1 MNIAINDVIS
11 LTYNRENQFLGQEV
25 SRYRSVKNYTIQ
37 AVFHSGQFVDNGSIL
52 NFPLKGPATG
62 YYNPDPLDTIS
73 INGYSLG
80 EGRVT
85 SLNIP
90 QGDHIKRGIYNIN
103 FIVYE
108 DGDLSNIT
116 SDANY
121 DGLSTMGS
129 AKLIDNISESFNFV
143 ASQNNTF
150 VYDHTLNVTYIENA
164 SDAITLAKT
173 LANQIFSAT
182 LPFPLITDPSI
193 STTYNTAGKKYFTET
208 YNLINK
214 SCTFIKRFEI
224 LNNPETNYS
233 HEYKNSITIDTDGI
247 VSVTEGGSIK
257 IKSTPFSTYISSASS
272 AVIGG
277 AYGRC
282 DTLFSQAIGSLGMLG
297 TYDSL
302 NSIPIVNG
310 KTINNLAG
318 EIQYTVTFTNNAYIY
333 QKSSIYGSHEFVVS
347 LDMDANR
354 VVNINENGNFTI
366 TKTKTDSYTTSQ
378 IIALG
383 QALISD
389 SSTRCSNFYNIIPS
403 ADRTTLKELGRS
415 MDFNKNFKSLNYT
428 ISYTDDRSILISDPN
443 FTKISYEVGADR
455 PSHMYQEYKIPNI
468 TPFGSQNV
476 YLYAGD
482 QSNMG
487 RFFTTVKAVAKRG
500 SSENNIN
507 DTINNLITTTKFN
520 SLVNQFAAAKRLT
533 SFRYSQN
540 GNSVPDNFVDSCN
553 FSVDS
558 DRNITLS
565 LTDVF
570 VGVVAGYSPRL

>member
-1 MNIAINDVIS
+1 MNISINDVIS
-11 LTYNRENQFLGQEV
+11 LTYNRENQFLGEGV
-25 SRYRSVKNYTIQ
+25 SRYRSVKNYNIQ
-37 AVFHSGQFVDNGSIL
+37 AVFHSGQYIDNGSIL

-62 YYNPDPLDTIS
+62 YYNPDTLDTIS

-90 QGDHIKRGIYNIN
+90 QGDHIKRGLYNIN
-103 FIVYE
+103 FVVYE

-116 SDANY
+116 SDPNY
-121 DGLSTMGS
+121 AGLSTMGS

-143 ASQNNTF
+143 TSQNNTF
-150 VYDHTLNVTYIENA
+150 TYDHTLNVTYIENT
-164 SDAITLAKT
+164 SNAITLAKT

-233 HEYKNSITIDTDGI
+233 HEYKNSITIDADGI
-247 VSVTEGGSIK
+247 VSVSEGGSIK
-257 IKSTPFSTYISSASS
+257 IKSTPFSSYISSASNT
-272 AVIGG
+272 VIAG
-277 AYGRC
+277 AYSRC
-282 DTLFSQAIGSLGMLG
+282 NTLFSQALGDLSVLGS
-297 TYDSL
+297 YDAL

-318 EIQYTVTFTNNAYIY
+318 EIQYTVTFANNAYIY
-333 QKSSIYGSHEFVVS
+333 EKSNIYGSHEFVVA
-347 LDMDANR
+347 LDVDANR
-354 VVNINENGNFTI
+354 VVNINENGSFTI
-366 TKTKTDSYTTSQ
+366 IKTKTDSYTTSQ
-378 IIALG
+378 IITLG
-383 QALISD
+383 QTLISE
-389 SSTRCSNFYNIIPS
+389 SSTRCSNIYNIIPS

-415 MDFNKNFKSLNYT
+415 MDFGKNFKTLNYT
-428 ISYTDDRSILISDPN
+428 VSYTDDRSILTTDPN
-443 FTKISYEVGADR
+443 FTKVSYEIGVDKA
-455 PSHMYQEYKIPNI
+455 SHMYQEYKIPNI
-468 TPFGSQNV
+468 TAFGGKNV

-487 RFFTTVKAVAKRG
+487 RYFTTIKAVAKRG
-500 SSENNIN
+500 ASENTIS
-507 DTINNLITTTKFN
+507 DTINNLITTSKFN
-520 SLVNQFAAAKRLT
+520 SLVNQYGAAKRLT
-533 SFRYSQN
+533 SFRYSEN
-540 GNSVPDNFVDSCN
+540 GNNVPDNFVDSCT

-558 DRNITLS
+558 ERNLTLNM
-565 LTDVF
+565 TDVF
-570 VGVVAGYSPRL
+570 VAQVARYASAL